1 MAQGSKAYRTHALR
15 ESKDDKILVKEVV
28 AVKVEAEALEQLA
41 AKNAKQPFR
50 LAGCF
55 MMLTSSQTL

>member
-1 MAQGSKAYRTHALR
+1 MAQGSKAYKTHALR

-50 LAGCF
+50 
-55 MMLTSSQTL
+55 